1 MRRTRSTRRALLVA
15 VCLSP
20 LIALAAWQ
28 AYPFR
33 SNSFDTVSV
42 SRGSIESSVSALGT
56 LQPRRYVDVGA
67 QASGQIRKLHVEAG
81 DDVTEGQLL
90 VEIDPSTQ
98 QAKVDAGRYSIEML
112 KAQLAEQRAQYTLAR
127 QQYQRQQR
135 LAAGGATRTED
146 VQSAQAQMLATQARI
161 EMYQA
166 QIRQA
171 QASLRSDEAELGYT
185 RIYAPMSG
193 TVVAVD
199 AREGQT
205 LNAQQQTPL
214 ILRIAKLS
222 PMTVWAQVSE
232 ADIGRVK
239 PGMPAY
245 FTTLSGEGRRWTGKV
260 RQILPV
266 PPKPLDQSNQGGGS
280 PTSGSGG
287 QSGSGR
293 VVLYTVLGR
302 RGQRR
307 PPTDGGNDRPGV
319 LRRRHRGKH
328 PHRAGRR
335 HSRRR
340 QGRPGRLGGR
350 QQRQAAEPPDQDRHQ
365 RPPAGTGA
373 CRPGGRRP
381 PVDGRSRRQRQLM
394 ENATQPVPL
403 IELRDIRKRYGGNG
417 TPEVEVL
424 KGVSLSIHAGEF
436 VAIVGA
442 SGSGKSTLMN
452 ILGCLDRPSSG
463 SYHFAGHDV
472 AELDSDEQAWLR
484 REAFGFVF
492 QGYHLIPS
500 ASAQEN
506 VEMPAIYAGTPASER
521 HTRARALLE
530 RLGLA
535 ERTANRPHQLS
546 GGQQQ
551 RVSIAR
557 ALMNGGHIILAD
569 EPTGALDSHSGAEVM
584 ALLDELASQ
593 GHVVILITHDRD
605 VAARAKRIIEVRDGE
620 IVSDSANDERPAH
633 PSAGVERHL
642 QADDLS
648 QRLAEGRSE
657 PSGAWRAELL
667 EAVRAAWRVMW
678 INRFRTALT
687 LLGIIIGVASVVVM
701 LAVGEGS
708 KRQVMAQMGAFGSN
722 IIYLSGYSPNPRAPM
737 GIVSSDD
744 VAAIAT
750 LPQVKKVMPVNG
762 GELVVRYGNIDYH
775 AYVGGNNTD
784 FPEILNWP
792 VAEGSYFTER
802 DEDAAT
808 TVAVIGYKVRKKLFG
823 SANPIGRYILIENV
837 PFQVIGVLAEKGSSS
852 GDKDADNRIAIPY
865 SAASI
870 RLFGTRNPEYVIIAA
885 ADAQRVHQAER
896 AIDQL
901 MLRLHRGQ
909 RDYELTNNA
918 AMIQAEAKTQN
929 TLSLMLGSIAAISL
943 LVGGI
948 GVMNIMLMTVRERT
962 REIGIR
968 MATGARQGDILRQF
982 LTEAAML
989 SVVGGLAGIALAL
1002 CIGGVLLL
1010 GQVAVAF
1017 SLSAIVGAFSCA
1029 LVTGLVF
1036 GFMPARK
1043 AAQLDPVAALA
1054 SQ

>member
-1 MRRTRSTRRALLVA
+1 
-15 VCLSP
+15 
-20 LIALAAWQ
+20 
-28 AYPFR
+28 
-33 SNSFDTVSV
+33 
-42 SRGSIESSVSALGT
+42 
-56 LQPRRYVDVGA
+56 
-67 QASGQIRKLHVEAG
+67 
-81 DDVTEGQLL
+81 
-90 VEIDPSTQ
+90 
-98 QAKVDAGRYSIEML
+98 
-112 KAQLAEQRAQYTLAR
+112 
-127 QQYQRQQR
+127 
-135 LAAGGATRTED
+135 
-146 VQSAQAQMLATQARI
+146 
-161 EMYQA
+161 
-166 QIRQA
+166 
-171 QASLRSDEAELGYT
+171 
-185 RIYAPMSG
+185 
-193 TVVAVD
+193 
-199 AREGQT
+199 
-205 LNAQQQTPL
+205 
-214 ILRIAKLS
+214 
-222 PMTVWAQVSE
+222 
-232 ADIGRVK
+232 
-239 PGMPAY
+239 
-245 FTTLSGEGRRWTGKV
+245 
-260 RQILPV
+260 
-266 PPKPLDQSNQGGGS
+266 
-280 PTSGSGG
+280 
-287 QSGSGR
+287 
-293 VVLYTVLGR
+293 
-302 RGQRR
+302 
-307 PPTDGGNDRPGV
+307 
-319 LRRRHRGKH
+319 
-328 PHRAGRR
+328 
-335 HSRRR
+335 
-340 QGRPGRLGGR
+340 
-350 QQRQAAEPPDQDRHQ
+350 
-365 RPPAGTGA
+365 
-373 CRPGGRRP
+373 
-381 PVDGRSRRQRQLM
+381 
-394 ENATQPVPL
+394 
-403 IELRDIRKRYGGNG
+403 
-417 TPEVEVL
+417 
-424 KGVSLSIHAGEF
+424 
-436 VAIVGA
+436 
-442 SGSGKSTLMN
+442 
-452 ILGCLDRPSSG
+452 
-463 SYHFAGHDV
+463 
-472 AELDSDEQAWLR
+472 
-484 REAFGFVF
+484 
-492 QGYHLIPS
+492 
-500 ASAQEN
+500 
-506 VEMPAIYAGTPASER
+506 MPAIYAGIPASER

-648 QRLAEGRSE
+648 QRLAEGSSE

>member
-1 MRRTRSTRRALLVA
+1 
-15 VCLSP
+15 
-20 LIALAAWQ
+20 
-28 AYPFR
+28 
-33 SNSFDTVSV
+33 
-42 SRGSIESSVSALGT
+42 
-56 LQPRRYVDVGA
+56 
-67 QASGQIRKLHVEAG
+67 
-81 DDVTEGQLL
+81 
-90 VEIDPSTQ
+90 
-98 QAKVDAGRYSIEML
+98 
-112 KAQLAEQRAQYTLAR
+112 
-127 QQYQRQQR
+127 
-135 LAAGGATRTED
+135 
-146 VQSAQAQMLATQARI
+146 
-161 EMYQA
+161 
-166 QIRQA
+166 
-171 QASLRSDEAELGYT
+171 
-185 RIYAPMSG
+185 
-193 TVVAVD
+193 
-199 AREGQT
+199 
-205 LNAQQQTPL
+205 
-214 ILRIAKLS
+214 
-222 PMTVWAQVSE
+222 
-232 ADIGRVK
+232 
-239 PGMPAY
+239 
-245 FTTLSGEGRRWTGKV
+245 
-260 RQILPV
+260 
-266 PPKPLDQSNQGGGS
+266 
-280 PTSGSGG
+280 
-287 QSGSGR
+287 
-293 VVLYTVLGR
+293 
-302 RGQRR
+302 
-307 PPTDGGNDRPGV
+307 
-319 LRRRHRGKH
+319 
-328 PHRAGRR
+328 
-335 HSRRR
+335 
-340 QGRPGRLGGR
+340 
-350 QQRQAAEPPDQDRHQ
+350 
-365 RPPAGTGA
+365 
-373 CRPGGRRP
+373 
-381 PVDGRSRRQRQLM
+381 M
-394 ENATQPVPL
+394 ENAKQPVPL

-584 ALLDELASQ
+584 ALLDELAGQ

-620 IVSDSANDERPAH
+620 IVSDSANDDRPAH
-633 PSAGVERHL
+633 PSAGVGRHL

-648 QRLAEGRSE
+648 QRLAEGSSE

-722 IIYLSGYSPNPRAPM
+722 IIYLSGDSPNPRAPM

-802 DEDAAT
+802 DEAAAT

-823 SANPIGRYILIENV
+823 SASPIGRYILIENV

-852 GDKDADNRIAIPY
+852 GDQDADNRIAIPY

-909 RDYELTNNA
+909 RDYALTNNA
-918 AMIQAEAKTQN
+918 AMIQAEAATQN

-1002 CIGGVLLL
+1002 SIGGVLLL

-1017 SLSAIVGAFSCA
+1017 SLSAIVGAFGCA